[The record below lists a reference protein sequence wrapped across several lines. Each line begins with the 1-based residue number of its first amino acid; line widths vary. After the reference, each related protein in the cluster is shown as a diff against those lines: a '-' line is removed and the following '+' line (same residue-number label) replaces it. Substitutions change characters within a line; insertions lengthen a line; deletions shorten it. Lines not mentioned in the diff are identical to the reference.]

1 MVAIATMSFY
11 SKKYSTL
18 IVVNPDDT
26 IKVKQFED
34 STECTLQY
42 RQALADGKDAYMYLM
57 PVKRKSAV
65 DNPSPVEVT
74 L

>member
-1 MVAIATMSFY
+1 MYI
-11 SKKYSTL
+11 KKYSTL
-18 IVVNPDDT
+18 IIVNQDDT

-34 STECTLQY
+34 STACVLEY
-42 RQALADGKDAYMYLM
+42 RQALADGKDAYMYFI
-57 PVKRKSAV
+57 PIKRKSSV

>member
-1 MVAIATMSFY
+1 MYTQ
-11 SKKYSTL
+11 KYSAL
-18 IVVNPDDT
+18 IIVNPNDT

-34 STECTLQY
+34 STECTLEY

-65 DNPSPVEVT
+65 DSPLPVEIT